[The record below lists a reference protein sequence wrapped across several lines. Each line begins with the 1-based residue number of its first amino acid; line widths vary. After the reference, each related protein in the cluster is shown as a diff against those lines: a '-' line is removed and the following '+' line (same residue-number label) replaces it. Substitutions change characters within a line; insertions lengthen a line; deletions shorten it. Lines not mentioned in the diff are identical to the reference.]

1 MGRNW
6 LSQLKLDW
14 KSLTQSAVHRV
25 DSGTALSK
33 LLAEYDEVF
42 NEELGTIVGYKVRI
56 SVMNE
61 AKPQFWKP
69 YQVPFALKEAVGRE
83 LERLEGDGV
92 LQKVDHSEWAAPII
106 TVPKKDGKVRVC
118 GD

>member
-1 MGRNW
+1 MYEQEGPCLMGRNW

-56 SVMNE
+56 SVMN
-61 AKPQFWKP
+61 
-69 YQVPFALKEAVGRE
+69 
-83 LERLEGDGV
+83 
-92 LQKVDHSEWAAPII
+92 
-106 TVPKKDGKVRVC
+106 
-118 GD
+118 